1 MLIMVL
7 DKLRE
12 SRNSRRLRGFCEYR
26 ARFSYSELCR
36 YSGHLAELVDRVEF

>member
-1 MLIMVL
+1 MLIKVL

-26 ARFSYSELCR
+26 ARFSYNELCR
-36 YSGHLAELVDRVEF
+36 YSDQLTKLVYRVEY